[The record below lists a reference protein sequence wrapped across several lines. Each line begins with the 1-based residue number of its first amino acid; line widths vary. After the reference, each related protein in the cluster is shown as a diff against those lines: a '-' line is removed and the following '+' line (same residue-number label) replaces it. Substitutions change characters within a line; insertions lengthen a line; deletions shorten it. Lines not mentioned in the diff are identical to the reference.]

1 MPLLLMKKALHII
14 FGFMLVVSVLSCDYE
29 MKTLQLLS
37 DAPNEPETVIVNEE
51 LPMALLMD
59 SLKIKQH
66 NISMLIDKSELTLN
80 VLNKEAIIKSY
91 QIVLGSNP
99 IDDKRM
105 EGDRCTPEGTFHIVS
120 KYPHKNWRKFIWI
133 DYPNDESRRKFNKS
147 KLDGEIP
154 KDAEIGG
161 EVGIHGTPEDGDYLI
176 DDKVNWTWGC
186 ISLKRNDVDEI
197 YPYINEGTE
206 IIIVK

>member
-1 MPLLLMKKALHII
+1 MIVMKKVILLSLV
-14 FGFMLVVSVLSCDYE
+14 FGGFTFFLSCINGEKGYEVLDESKSQLINSLINIDIPLVVL
-29 MKTLQLLS
+29 
-37 DAPNEPETVIVNEE
+37 I
-51 LPMALLMD
+51 D
-59 SLKIKQH
+59 SLQVKQH
-66 NISMLIDKSELTLN
+66 NISIQIDKSDYLLM
-80 VLNKEAIIKSY
+80 VLNKDVILKSY
-91 QIVLGSNP
+91 RMVLGSNP
-99 IDDKRM
+99 KNDKRM

-147 KLDGEIP
+147 KLNGEIP

-161 EVGIHGTPEDGDYLI
+161 EVGIHGTSENGEYLI
-176 DDKVNWTWGC
+176 DEKVNWTWGC

-197 YPYINEGTE
+197 YPYINESTE